1 MATTNKLTAEKVKA
15 SKPKAATQ
23 RLADGQGLLL
33 EITPEGSKRWRLR
46 YRFGGAE
53 RMLSMGLYPE
63 TSLATARDRRDAAR
77 KLLAAGVDPSA
88 ARKAEKSARAGAAAN
103 SFEAVAREWHAT
115 KIGGWSPDH
124 AARTL
129 RRMETDVFPYVGS
142 EPIDAVTPKRVLEVV
157 RRVEARGAIETAHT
171 ILQQMGQ
178 VFDHAIHTDRCE
190 TNPARGRSK
199 ALRPVIVKHM
209 AAVTDPKAA
218 GALMR
223 SMLDYQGH
231 PVTRAAMVLSA
242 LVFQRPG
249 NVRAAEWSEIDL
261 DGAMWTV
268 PSAKIKRTVQA
279 KLSGRPH
286 LIPLSTQAV
295 ELLRDLHKLTG
306 HGRYLFPSMLTG
318 ERCMSENTIN
328 SALRRMGYSKDDMTA
343 HGFRAM
349 ARTLLVERLSVHP
362 DVIEAQ
368 LAHNKSGPLGA
379 AYDRAEFMEQRR
391 QMMQAWADYLDKLR
405 DGAEVIPF
413 RAA

>member
-1 MATTNKLTAEKVKA
+1 MATTNKLTASQVKN
-15 SKPKAATQ
+15 AAPTTSTQ
-23 RLADGQGLLL
+23 RLFDGGGLYL
-33 EITPEGSKRWRLR
+33 EITPTGSKRWRLK
-46 YRFGGAE
+46 YRFGRKE
-53 RMLSMGLYPE
+53 KLLSMGLYPD
-63 TSLATARDRRDAAR
+63 TTLAAARDKRDVAR
-77 KLLAAGVDPSA
+77 KLLASGVDPSA
-88 ARKAEKSARAGAAAN
+88 ARKAESAARAGAAAN

-115 KIGGWSPDH
+115 KVGGWSPDH

-129 RRMETDVFPYVGS
+129 RRMETDVFPYVGA
-142 EPIDAVTPKRVLEVV
+142 EPIGTITPKQVLGVA

-218 GALMR
+218 GVLMR

-261 DGAMWTV
+261 DDALWTV

-286 LIPLSTQAV
+286 VIPLSKQAL
-295 ELLRDLHKLTG
+295 ELLRELRRLTG

-318 ERCMSENTIN
+318 GRCMSENTIN

-349 ARTLLVERLSVHP
+349 ARTLLVERLGVHP

-368 LAHNKSGPLGA
+368 LAHSKSGPLGA

-391 QMMQAWADYLDKLR
+391 QMLQAWADYLDKLR
-405 DGAEVIPF
+405 DGADVIPF
-413 RAA
+413 KAA